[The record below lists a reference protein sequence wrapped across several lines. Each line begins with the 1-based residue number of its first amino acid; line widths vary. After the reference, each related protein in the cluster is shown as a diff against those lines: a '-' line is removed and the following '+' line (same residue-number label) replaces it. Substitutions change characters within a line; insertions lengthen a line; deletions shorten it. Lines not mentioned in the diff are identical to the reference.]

1 MTFYNVE
8 ILFKTNQ
15 LSSRLLKISSPTKI
29 MSQTDIQQTIESF
42 TSIEQAL
49 TYFDI
54 EFDSRFINEYRTQLV
69 KRFNGYLLL
78 EKPDDWFSARRVLKN
93 AYCKV
98 QRSRLAPHTRS
109 ACRGCTSC
117 QRR

>member
-1 MTFYNVE
+1 MG
-8 ILFKTNQ
+8 K
-15 LSSRLLKISSPTKI
+15 P
-29 MSQTDIQQTIESF
+29 DIQSIIKSF

-49 TYFDI
+49 DYFEI
-54 EFDSRFINEYRTQLV
+54 GYDSKFIDEYRLQLI

-78 EKPDDWFSARRVLKN
+78 EKPQDWFAARRALKN

-98 QRSRLAPHTRS
+98 QRSRLDKTTRQ
-109 ACRGCTSC
+109 ACRGCTTC

>member
-1 MTFYNVE
+1 
-8 ILFKTNQ
+8 
-15 LSSRLLKISSPTKI
+15 
-29 MSQTDIQQTIESF
+29 MSQKDIQQVIAAF

-49 TYFDI
+49 NYFEI
-54 EFDSRFINEYRTQLV
+54 EFDQRFIDQHGKQLV

-78 EKPDDWFSARRVLKN
+78 EKPEDWFAARRALKN

-98 QRSRLAPHTRS
+98 QRSLLDPHTRS

>member
-1 MTFYNVE
+1 MT
-8 ILFKTNQ
+8 L
-15 LSSRLLKISSPTKI
+15 
-29 MSQTDIQQTIESF
+29 QQTLESF

-49 TYFDI
+49 DYFEISYDSKFI
-54 EFDSRFINEYRTQLV
+54 EQNRIELV
-69 KRFNGYLLL
+69 KRFNGYLILS
-78 EKPDDWFSARRVLKN
+78 KPQDWFAGRRALKN

-98 QRSRLAPHTRS
+98 QRSLLDKHSRT

>member
-1 MTFYNVE
+1 M
-8 ILFKTNQ
+8 
-15 LSSRLLKISSPTKI
+15 SSQSN
-29 MSQTDIQQTIESF
+29 IQQTISSF

-49 TYFDI
+49 HHFEI
-54 EFDSRFINEYRTQLV
+54 EFDSKFIDKYGEKV
-69 KRFNGYLLL
+69 AKIFGGYLILQ
-78 EKPDDWFSARRVLKN
+78 KPDDWFSARRALKN

-98 QRSRLAPHTRS
+98 QRGRLDPHRRS

>member
-1 MTFYNVE
+1 ME
-8 ILFKTNQ
+8 Q
-15 LSSRLLKISSPTKI
+15 S
-29 MSQTDIQQTIESF
+29 DIQTIISQF

-49 TYFDI
+49 NYFEI
-54 EFDSRFINEYRTQLV
+54 EFDSKFIDEYRTQLV

-78 EKPDDWFSARRVLKN
+78 EKPEDWFAARRALKN
-93 AYCKV
+93 AYCRV
-98 QRSRLAPHTRS
+98 QRSRLPPGSRS

>member
-1 MTFYNVE
+1 
-8 ILFKTNQ
+8 
-15 LSSRLLKISSPTKI
+15 
-29 MSQTDIQQTIESF
+29 MSKSELQRTIESF

-49 TYFDI
+49 NYFEI
-54 EFDSRFINEYRTQLV
+54 GFDSRFIDEYRTQLV

-78 EKPDDWFSARRVLKN
+78 EKPDDWFSGRRALKN
-93 AYCKV
+93 AYCKI
-98 QRSRLAPHTRS
+98 QRSRLDKHTRS

>member
-1 MTFYNVE
+1 
-8 ILFKTNQ
+8 
-15 LSSRLLKISSPTKI
+15 
-29 MSQTDIQQTIESF
+29 MSTVDIQKTIASF

-54 EFDSRFINEYRTQLV
+54 GFDSRFIDENRTQLV

-78 EKPDDWFSARRVLKN
+78 EKPDDWFSARRALKN

-98 QRSRLAPHTRS
+98 QRSLLDRHTRS

>member
-1 MTFYNVE
+1 MIRLSHGLKTYTDMTKENIRE
-8 ILFKTNQ
+8 
-15 LSSRLLKISSPTKI
+15 
-29 MSQTDIQQTIESF
+29 TIAAF

-49 TYFDI
+49 DYFEISFESKFI
-54 EFDSRFINEYRTQLV
+54 EEFRVPLT
-69 KRFNGYLLL
+69 KRFNGNLIID
-78 EKPDDWFSARRVLKN
+78 KPDDWFSARKALKN

-98 QRSRLAPHTRS
+98 QRSRLTKETRQ

>member
-1 MTFYNVE
+1 MT
-8 ILFKTNQ
+8 
-15 LSSRLLKISSPTKI
+15 
-29 MSQTDIQQTIESF
+29 QTDIKQIIASF

-49 TYFDI
+49 EYFDI
-54 EFDSRFINEYRTQLV
+54 GFDSRFIDEYRTVLV

-78 EKPDDWFSARRVLKN
+78 EKPDDWFSARRALKS

-98 QRSRLAPHTRS
+98 QRSRLEPHSRS

>member
-1 MTFYNVE
+1 MNKMT
-8 ILFKTNQ
+8 L
-15 LSSRLLKISSPTKI
+15 
-29 MSQTDIQQTIESF
+29 QQTLESF

-49 TYFDI
+49 DYFEISYDSKFI
-54 EFDSRFINEYRTQLV
+54 EQNRIELV
-69 KRFNGYLLL
+69 KRFNGYLILS
-78 EKPDDWFSARRVLKN
+78 KPQDWFAGRRALKN

-98 QRSRLAPHTRS
+98 QRSLLDKHSRT

>member
-1 MTFYNVE
+1 MNDET
-8 ILFKTNQ
+8 
-15 LSSRLLKISSPTKI
+15 
-29 MSQTDIQQTIESF
+29 IQQTIAKF

-54 EFDSRFINEYRTQLV
+54 EFDSKFIEEYGTQLV
-69 KRFNGYLLL
+69 KRFNGYLIL
-78 EKPDDWFSARRVLKN
+78 EKPDDWFSARRALKN

-98 QRSRLAPHTRS
+98 QRGRLDPHTRS

>member
-1 MTFYNVE
+1 
-8 ILFKTNQ
+8 
-15 LSSRLLKISSPTKI
+15 
-29 MSQTDIQQTIESF
+29 MSDKNIQQIIASF
-42 TSIEQAL
+42 TSIERAL

-54 EFDSRFINEYRTQLV
+54 DFDSRFIEEYREPLV

-78 EKPDDWFSARRVLKN
+78 EKPQDWFAARRALKN
-93 AYCKV
+93 AYCKI
-98 QRSRLAPHTRS
+98 QRGRLDPHTRS

>member
-1 MTFYNVE
+1 M
-8 ILFKTNQ
+8 
-15 LSSRLLKISSPTKI
+15 P
-29 MSQTDIQQTIESF
+29 QTDIKQIIASF

-49 TYFDI
+49 EYFDI
-54 EFDSRFINEYRTQLV
+54 GFDSCFIDEYRTVLV

-78 EKPDDWFSARRVLKN
+78 EKPDDWFSARRALKS

-98 QRSRLAPHTRS
+98 QRSRLDPHSRS

>member
-1 MTFYNVE
+1 MQ
-8 ILFKTNQ
+8 K
-15 LSSRLLKISSPTKI
+15 S
-29 MSQTDIQQTIESF
+29 DIQQTIESF

-49 TYFDI
+49 EYFDI
-54 EFDSRFINEYRTQLV
+54 GFDSRFIAANRLQLI

-78 EKPDDWFSARRVLKN
+78 EKPDDWFSARRALKN

-98 QRSRLAPHTRS
+98 QRSLLDKHTRS